1 MDNRTLNYN
10 KTLETNIENR
20 NAYHEVYNGYHF
32 PFSIG
37 YVLLWC
43 AVVAFSACALL
54 NVLYWCTRGQDTI
67 YITNQNIY
75 PRSRRRYMLGTPRR
89 ALAFTVWN
97 LKSWFQEEKF
107 VFQNKFVEL
116 KLLGNSVCQNLPHT
130 PICESHKNHANEN
143 QSPSNF

>member
-1 MDNRTLNYN
+1 MDNPTLTFN
-10 KTLETNIENR
+10 KTVETNIENR
-20 NAYHEVYNGYHF
+20 NAYHEVYDGYHF

-89 ALAFTVWN
+89 ALAFTV
-97 LKSWFQEEKF
+97 
-107 VFQNKFVEL
+107 
-116 KLLGNSVCQNLPHT
+116 
-130 PICESHKNHANEN
+130 
-143 QSPSNF
+143 